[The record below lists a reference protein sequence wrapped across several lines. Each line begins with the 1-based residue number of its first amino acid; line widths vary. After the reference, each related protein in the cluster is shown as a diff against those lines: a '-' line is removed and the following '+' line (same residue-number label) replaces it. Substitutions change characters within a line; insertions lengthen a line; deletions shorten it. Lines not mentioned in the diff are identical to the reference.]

1 MSAVETEKRPTNDT
15 VKPSFHKRKLVRKQQ
30 LLSKL
35 SYTLWVAG
43 HSISI
48 IFGLI
53 TFIWQ
58 TLWLKNIYYINSIS
72 YRMALL
78 GASTAFVA
86 TMAHK
91 FGLRY
96 LPQFPTLLTQLN
108 FQFFVL
114 SVIWCFT
121 FKSIFK
127 IIPLFLIS
135 LLQLAEHKKIAV
147 VQKHSD
153 FLATIIAFDE
163 LILVI
168 YLLLRTI
175 FFRLTSGYQLA
186 VVLVFLWLR
195 VLFDDDTASM
205 FAYIMEKLDLK
216 VMTVKNEKV
225 LKAWKKTKL
234 FLEEKRQP
242 GLQ

>member
-1 MSAVETEKRPTNDT
+1 MSAGETEKRSTNDT
-15 VKPSFHKRKLVRKQQ
+15 VKPSFRKRKLVRKQQ

-58 TLWLKNIYYINSIS
+58 TLWLKNTYYINSIS
-72 YRMALL
+72 YWMALL

-121 FKSIFK
+121 FKSVFK

-186 VVLVFLWLR
+186 VVFVFLWLR

-216 VMTVKNEKV
+216 VMTMKNEKV